1 MINKMTVLA
10 LFPAAMAFMAGMML
24 PFQAASNGA
33 VGKALGHP
41 LWGALVSL
49 VVSLMLLLPLLWLM
63 KVPAPRIGAALQGPW
78 WLWIGG
84 VVGVLYVASAAAF
97 VPRLGAGG
105 FIVLIVA
112 GQMVAAVAIDHY
124 ALMNLPPRPI
134 GFTRVAGVLLL
145 LIGAGLIL
153 FAGKRAG

>member
-1 MINKMTVLA
+1 MINKIAVLS
-10 LFPAAMAFMAGMML
+10 LLPAAMTFMAGMML

-49 VVSLMLLLPLLWLM
+49 VVSLMVLLPLLWLM
-63 KVPAPRIGAALQGPW
+63 KVPAPRLSTALQGPW

-84 VVGVLYVASAAAF
+84 IVGALYVASAAAF

-105 FIVLIVA
+105 FIVLVVA

-134 GFTRVAGVLLL
+134 GLARIAGVVLLL
-145 LIGAGLIL
+145 AGAGLIL